1 MKKFSARKG
10 FTLVEL
16 MIVIAIIGI
25 LAAVLYPAMTGYFE
39 RSRDTNRQAALR
51 NVSLSLSAYNTDN
64 AKYPAT
70 PTSTACVAGISTDL
84 VGKYIQAMPKDP
96 KTGFGV
102 SECETGTNGGYG
114 YSTVKDANGT
124 ASGSY
129 VLAALME
136 NVGNANTG
144 IAWDTLKTTTDGMGS
159 GALANVN
166 QKIAGG
172 TGSTNLKTS
181 LYVVGQ

>member
-25 LAAVLYPAMTGYFE
+25 LATVLYPAMTGYFE

-51 NVSLSLSAYNTDN
+51 NVSLSLSAYNIDN

-70 PTSTACVAGISTDL
+70 PTSTCVAGISTDL

-96 KTGFGV
+96 KTDFGV
-102 SECETGTNGGYG
+102 SGCETGTNGGYG
-114 YSTVKDANGT
+114 YSAVKNTNST

-144 IAWDTLKTTTDGMGS
+144 IAWDTLKNTNDGIGS

-166 QKIAGG
+166 RKIAGG